1 MNRTYECAPQSASMR
16 AMIQLQNISLQRG
29 AKFLLD
35 AADLTIYP
43 GQKVG
48 LIGGNGTGKS
58 TLFQMLLGKLA
69 SDTGTLDIPKQWR
82 VAHMAQEVGHTSR
95 SALDYVLDGD
105 SELRR
110 LEREIIAASDS
121 ANNNGE
127 RLAHLYGDME
137 NIHAYSAPARAQQL
151 LNGLGFSSGDDAR
164 PVTDFSGGW
173 RIRLNLAQALMCPSD
188 LLLLDEPTNHLDLD
202 ATLWLEE
209 WLKRYAGTLI
219 IISHDRDFLDNI
231 VDRIVNIERQKLD
244 NYSGN
249 YSSFERQRAE
259 KLAQQQA
266 TFEKQQERIAHVES
280 YIRRFRASATKARQ
294 AQSRIKEL
302 ERMEKISAA
311 HVDSPFTFTFT
322 CSDKMSV
329 PLVHISGADIGYRT
343 ENSEAKKILS
353 KVELAIR
360 AETRIGLLGPN
371 GAGKSSLVKTLSGA
385 LPLLAGERT
394 NGEHFKL
401 GYFAQH
407 QLEALDI
414 NASAA
419 LHIQRLS
426 PTAREQEIRDFLGS
440 FDFHGERAFEPITH
454 FSGGEKARLALAII
468 AWEKPNV
475 LLLDEPTN
483 HLDLEMR
490 HALTMALQD
499 FEGAVIIVSHDRHLL
514 RNTVNEFLLVADG
527 KVSEFDGDLE
537 DYYKWLLQERQKQAA
552 VEEKY
557 APDNQGSGENKVDK
571 KAQRQQSAAQR
582 QQLKPL
588 TNKLKNLES
597 QMEKLQ
603 AKLTDIEIQLGDSS
617 IYDDKNKANLQQLL
631 LDQAKIQQQLDEA
644 EENWL
649 ILSEEI
655 EAANS

>member
-1 MNRTYECAPQSASMR
+1 MR

-29 AKFLLD
+29 PKFLLES
-35 AADLTIYP
+35 ADLTIYP
-43 GQKVG
+43 GQKIG
-48 LIGGNGTGKS
+48 LIGANGSGKS

-82 VAHMAQEVGHTSR
+82 TAHMAQEVGYTSR

-110 LEREIIAASDS
+110 LEREIAAEHDG
-121 ANNNGE
+121 ALNNGE
-127 RLAHLYGDME
+127 RLAKLYGEME
-137 NIHAYSAPARAQQL
+137 NIHAYAAPARAQQL
-151 LNGLGFSSGDDAR
+151 LNGLGFSAGDDSR

-209 WLKRYAGTLI
+209 WLKRYTGTLI

-231 VDRIVNIERQKLD
+231 VDRIVNIEKQKLD

-249 YSSFERQRAE
+249 YSAFERQRAE

-266 TFEKQQERIAHVES
+266 SYEKQQERIAHVEN
-280 YIRRFRASATKARQ
+280 YIRRFRAQATKARQ

-311 HVDSPFTFTFT
+311 HVDSPFTFTFK
-322 CSDKMSV
+322 CNEKMSV
-329 PLVHISGADIGYRT
+329 PLVHISRADIGYK
-343 ENSEAKKILS
+343 SESGCDDKRILE

-419 LHIQRLS
+419 LHIQRLTPS
-426 PTAREQEIRDFLGS
+426 AREQEIRDFLGS
-440 FDFHGERAFEPITH
+440 FDFHGARAFEPITH

-490 HALTMALQD
+490 QALTMALQD

-527 KVSEFDGDLE
+527 KVSEFDGDLD
-537 DYYKWLLQERQKQAA
+537 DYYKWLLQQRQAQTAA
-552 VEEKY
+552 EEKY
-557 APDNQGSGENKVDK
+557 APDSDSKVDK

-588 TNKLKNLES
+588 TNKLKTLET
-597 QMEKLQ
+597 QMEKFQ
-603 AKLTDIEIQLGDSS
+603 AKLAEIETQLGDSS
-617 IYDDKNKANLQQLL
+617 IYDDKNKANLQKLL
-631 LDQAKIQQQLDEA
+631 LDQAKIQQQLDET
-644 EENWL
+644 EESWL
-649 ILSEEI
+649 MVSEEI
-655 EAANS
+655 EAASI

>member
-1 MNRTYECAPQSASMR
+1 MR

-29 AKFLLD
+29 PKFLLD

-82 VAHMAQEVGHTSR
+82 VAHMAQEVGHTTR

-105 SELRR
+105 NELRR
-110 LEREIIAASDS
+110 LEREIVAAGSD
-121 ANNNGE
+121 GE
-127 RLAHLYGDME
+127 KLAHLYGDME
-137 NIHAYSAPARAQQL
+137 NIHAYSAPSRAQQL
-151 LNGLGFSSGDDAR
+151 LNGLGFSTGDDTR

-209 WLKRYAGTLI
+209 WLKRYTGTLI

-266 TFEKQQERIAHVES
+266 SYEKQQERIAHVEN
-280 YIRRFRASATKARQ
+280 YIRRFRAQATKARQ

-329 PLVHISGADIGYRT
+329 PLVHISSAKIGYG
-343 ENSEAKKILS
+343 EKVILD

-371 GAGKSSLVKTLSGA
+371 GAGKSSLVKTLAGS
-385 LPLLAGERT
+385 LPLLAGDRI

-490 HALTMALQD
+490 QALTMALQD
-499 FEGAVIIVSHDRHLL
+499 FEGAIIIVSHDRHLL

-527 KVSEFDGDLE
+527 QVSEFDGDLE
-537 DYYKWLLQERQKQAA
+537 DYYKWLLQQRQAQAAA
-552 VEEKY
+552 VEKY
-557 APDNQGSGENKVDK
+557 EPENENKVDK

-603 AKLTDIEIQLGDSS
+603 TKLADIETKLGDSS

-631 LDQAKIQQQLDEA
+631 LDQAKLQQELEVT

-649 ILSEEI
+649 LISEEL
-655 EAANS
+655 EAASN

>member
-1 MNRTYECAPQSASMR
+1 MR
-16 AMIQLQNISLQRG
+16 AMIQLQNVSVQRG

-35 AADLTIYP
+35 SAELTIYP

-48 LIGGNGTGKS
+48 LIGANGCGKS
-58 TLFQMLLGKLA
+58 TLFQLLLGSLH
-69 SDTGTLDIPKQWR
+69 SDTGTVDIPKQWR
-82 VAHMAQEVGHTSR
+82 IAHMAQEVGHTAR
-95 SALDYVLDGD
+95 TALDYVLDGD
-105 SELRR
+105 TELRR
-110 LEREIIAASDS
+110 LEGEIAAAGQD
-121 ANNNGE
+121 GDK
-127 RLAHLYGDME
+127 LAHLYGEME
-137 NIHAYSAPARAQQL
+137 QIFAYSAPARAQQL
-151 LNGLGFSSGDDAR
+151 LSGLGFAPGDDTR
-164 PVTDFSGGW
+164 PVSDFSGGW

-202 ATLWLEE
+202 ATLWLEQ
-209 WLKRYAGTLI
+209 WLQRYPGTLI

-231 VDRIVNIERQKLD
+231 IDRTVCIERNKLD
-244 NYSGN
+244 NYAGN
-249 YSSFERQRAE
+249 YSAFERQRAE
-259 KLAQQQA
+259 KLAQQQVS
-266 TFEKQQERIAHVES
+266 FEKQQERIAHIEDF
-280 YIRRFRASATKARQ
+280 IRRFRAKASKARQ

-302 ERMEKISAA
+302 ERMEKIAPA
-311 HVDSPFTFTFT
+311 HIDSPFSFTFT
-322 CSDKMSV
+322 CADKMST
-329 PLVHISGADIGYRT
+329 PLVHIARGEIGYGDK
-343 ENSEAKKILS
+343 AVLQ
-353 KVELAIR
+353 KVELSIVP
-360 AETRIGLLGPN
+360 ETRIGLLGPN
-371 GAGKSSLVKTLSGA
+371 GAGKSSLIKTLAGS

-426 PTAREQEIRDFLGS
+426 PQAREQEVRNFLGS

-468 AWEKPNV
+468 AWQKPNV

-490 HALTMALQD
+490 QALTMALQE
-499 FEGAVIIVSHDRHLL
+499 FEGAVIVVSHDRHLL
-514 RNTVNEFLLVADG
+514 RNTVDQFLLVADG
-527 KVSEFDGDLE
+527 RVSEFDGDLE
-537 DYYKWLLQERQKQAA
+537 DYYRWLAQQKQALA
-552 VEEKY
+552 GDTK
-557 APDNQGSGENKVDK
+557 PTDNTAKVDK
-571 KAQRQQSAAQR
+571 KNLRQQSAAQR

-603 AKLTDIEIQLGDSS
+603 RRLSEIETHLSDTG
-617 IYDDKNKANLQQLL
+617 IYDDVNKKQLQELLAEQARLQPQLM
-631 LDQAKIQQQLDEA
+631 EC

-649 ILSEEI
+649 LISEEI
-655 EAANS
+655 EAAS

>member
-1 MNRTYECAPQSASMR
+1 MR
-16 AMIQLQNISLQRG
+16 AMIQLQNVSVQRG

-35 AADLTIYP
+35 SAELTIYP

-48 LIGGNGTGKS
+48 LIGANGCGKS
-58 TLFQMLLGKLA
+58 TLFQLLLGSLH
-69 SDTGTLDIPKQWR
+69 SDTGIVDIPKQWR
-82 VAHMAQEVGHTSR
+82 IAHMAQEVGHTAR
-95 SALDYVLDGD
+95 TALDYVLDGD

-110 LEREIIAASDS
+110 LEREIEQVTAKGD
-121 ANNNGE
+121 GE
-127 RLAHLYGDME
+127 RLAHLYSEME
-137 NIHAYSAPARAQQL
+137 NLHAYTAPSRAQQL
-151 LNGLGFSSGDDAR
+151 LNGLGFAPGDDQR

-209 WLKRYAGTLI
+209 WLKRYPGTLL

-231 VDRIVNIERQKLD
+231 VGRIVSIEQQKLE

-249 YSSFERQRAE
+249 YSAYERQRAE

-266 TFEKQQERIAHVES
+266 SYEKQQARIAHVEN
-280 YIRRFRASATKARQ
+280 YIRRFRAQATKARQ

-302 ERMEKISAA
+302 ERMEKIAPA
-311 HVDSPFTFTFT
+311 HIDSPFTFTFK
-322 CSDKMSV
+322 CHDKMSV
-329 PLVHISGADIGYRT
+329 PLVHIARGEIGYPGKSVLK
-343 ENSEAKKILS
+343 N
-353 KVELAIR
+353 VELAIR

-371 GAGKSSLVKTLSGA
+371 GAGKSSLVKTLAGL
-385 LPLLAGERT
+385 LPLLSGDRT

-407 QLEALDI
+407 QLEALDM
-414 NASAA
+414 NASPA
-419 LHIQRLS
+419 LHVQRLS
-426 PTAREQEIRDFLGS
+426 PGAREQEIRDFLGS

-454 FSGGEKARLALAII
+454 FSGGEKARLALALI

-490 HALTMALQD
+490 HALTMALQE
-499 FEGAVIIVSHDRHLL
+499 FEGAVIVVSHDRHLL

-537 DYYKWLLQERQKQAA
+537 DYYKWLLQQRQQAQAQEKPTSNDER
-552 VEEKY
+552 
-557 APDNQGSGENKVDK
+557 PDK

-582 QQLKPL
+582 AQLKPL
-588 TNKLKNLES
+588 TNKLKSLET

-603 AKLTDIEIQLGDSS
+603 KRLSEIEVLLGDPAIYDEKNKNSLQPLLQEQAKLQTQL
-617 IYDDKNKANLQQLL
+617 Q
-631 LDQAKIQQQLDEA
+631 ET
-644 EENWL
+644 EESWL
-649 ILSEEI
+649 MVSEEL
-655 EAANS
+655 EAASQ

>member
-1 MNRTYECAPQSASMR
+1 MR

-29 AKFLLD
+29 SKFLLES
-35 AADLTIYP
+35 ADLTIFP
-43 GQKVG
+43 GQKIG
-48 LIGGNGTGKS
+48 LIGANGSGKS
-58 TLFQMLLGKLA
+58 TLFQMLLGRIA
-69 SDTGTLDIPKQWR
+69 SDTGSCEVPRQWR
-82 VAHMAQEVGHTSR
+82 IAHMAQEVGHTQR

-105 SELRR
+105 TELRR
-110 LEREIIAASDS
+110 LEGEIAAAGQD
-121 ANNNGE
+121 GDK
-127 RLAHLYGDME
+127 LAHLYGEME
-137 NIHAYSAPARAQQL
+137 QIFAYSAPARAQQL
-151 LNGLGFSSGDDAR
+151 LSGLGFAPGDDTR
-164 PVTDFSGGW
+164 PVSDFSGGW

-202 ATLWLEE
+202 ATLWLEQ
-209 WLKRYAGTLI
+209 WLQRYPGTLI

-231 VDRIVNIERQKLD
+231 IDRTVCIERNKLD
-244 NYSGN
+244 NYAGN
-249 YSSFERQRAE
+249 YSAFERQRAE
-259 KLAQQQA
+259 KLAQQQVS
-266 TFEKQQERIAHVES
+266 FEKQQERIAHIEDF
-280 YIRRFRASATKARQ
+280 IRRFRAKASKARQ

-302 ERMEKISAA
+302 ERMEKIAPA
-311 HVDSPFTFTFT
+311 HIDSPFSFTFT
-322 CSDKMSV
+322 CADKMST
-329 PLVHISGADIGYRT
+329 PLVHIARGEIGYGDK
-343 ENSEAKKILS
+343 AVLQ
-353 KVELAIR
+353 KVELSIVP
-360 AETRIGLLGPN
+360 ETRIGLLGPN
-371 GAGKSSLVKTLSGA
+371 GAGKSSLIKTLAGS

-426 PTAREQEIRDFLGS
+426 PQAREQEVRNFLGS

-468 AWEKPNV
+468 AWQKPNV

-490 HALTMALQD
+490 QALTMALQE
-499 FEGAVIIVSHDRHLL
+499 FEGAVIVVSHDRHLL
-514 RNTVNEFLLVADG
+514 RNTVDQFLLVADG
-527 KVSEFDGDLE
+527 RVSEFDGDLE
-537 DYYKWLLQERQKQAA
+537 DYYRWLAQQKQALA
-552 VEEKY
+552 GDTK
-557 APDNQGSGENKVDK
+557 PLDNTAKVDK
-571 KAQRQQSAAQR
+571 KNLRQQSAAQR

-603 AKLTDIEIQLGDSS
+603 RRLSEIETHLSDTG
-617 IYDDKNKANLQQLL
+617 IYDDVNKKQLQELLAEQARLQPQLM
-631 LDQAKIQQQLDEA
+631 EC

-649 ILSEEI
+649 LISEEI
-655 EAANS
+655 EAAS

>member
-1 MNRTYECAPQSASMR
+1 MR
-16 AMIQLQNISLQRG
+16 AMIQLQNTSVQRG
-29 AKFLLD
+29 TKFLLD
-35 AADLTIYP
+35 GADLTIYP

-48 LIGGNGTGKS
+48 LIGANGTGKS
-58 TLFQMLLGKLA
+58 TLFQLLLGKLH

-82 VAHMAQEVGHTSR
+82 VAHMAQEVGHTTR

-110 LEREIIAASDS
+110 LEQEIATALQDPEH
-121 ANNNGE
+121 NGE
-127 RLAHLYGDME
+127 QLAHLYSDME
-137 NIHAYSAPARAQQL
+137 NIHAYTAPSRAQQL
-151 LNGLGFSSGDDAR
+151 LNGLGFAPGDDQR
-164 PVTDFSGGW
+164 PVSDFSGGW

-209 WLKRYAGTLI
+209 WLKRYPGTLI

-231 VDRIVNIERQKLD
+231 VDRIVNIEKQKLD

-249 YSSFERQRAE
+249 YSAFERQRAE

-266 TFEKQQERIAHVES
+266 SFEKQQERIAHVEN
-280 YIRRFRASATKARQ
+280 YIRRFRAQATKARQ

-302 ERMEKISAA
+302 ERMEKIAPA
-311 HVDSPFTFTFT
+311 HIDSPFTFTFK
-322 CSDKMSV
+322 CNDKMSV
-329 PLVHISGADIGYRT
+329 PLVHIARADIGYKSSGHGT
-343 ENSEAKKILS
+343 KVVLN
-353 KVELAIR
+353 KVELSIR
-360 AETRIGLLGPN
+360 AETRVGLLGPN
-371 GAGKSSLVKTLSGA
+371 GAGKSSLVKTLAGS
-385 LPLLAGERT
+385 LPLLAGDRT

-419 LHIQRLS
+419 LHIQRLA
-426 PTAREQEIRDFLGS
+426 PQAREQEIRDFLGS

-490 HALTMALQD
+490 HALTMALQE
-499 FEGAVIIVSHDRHLL
+499 FEGAVIVVSHDRHLL

-527 KVSEFDGDLE
+527 SVSEFDGDLE
-537 DYYKWLLQERQKQAA
+537 DYYKWMQQQKTNAA
-552 VEEKY
+552 STEKETVT
-557 APDNQGSGENKVDK
+557 DSEGDTKVDK

-582 QQLKPL
+582 AQLKPL

-597 QMEKLQ
+597 QLEKFQKRLSE
-603 AKLTDIEIQLGDSS
+603 IETLLGDSG
-617 IYDDKNKANLQQLL
+617 IYEDKNKAKLQELLAEQGKLQTQLE
-631 LDQAKIQQQLDEA
+631 EA

-649 ILSEEI
+649 MVSEEL
-655 EAANS
+655 EAASQ

>member
-1 MNRTYECAPQSASMR
+1 MR

-29 AKFLLD
+29 PKFLLD

-110 LEREIIAASDS
+110 LEREIIAVSDS
-121 ANNNGE
+121 ADNNGE

-151 LNGLGFSSGDDAR
+151 LNGLGFNSGDDAR

-209 WLKRYAGTLI
+209 WLKRYDGTLI

-231 VDRIVNIERQKLD
+231 VDRIVNIEKQKLD
-244 NYSGN
+244 LYSGN

-311 HVDSPFTFTFT
+311 HVDSPFSFTFT

-329 PLVHISGADIGYRT
+329 PLVHISGADIGYQT

-557 APDNQGSGENKVDK
+557 APDNQGNNGESKVDK

-603 AKLTDIEIQLGDSS
+603 SKLTDIETQLGDSS
-617 IYDDKNKANLQQLL
+617 IYDDKNKAKLQQLL
-631 LDQAKIQQQLDEA
+631 LDQANIQQQLNEA

-649 ILSEEI
+649 LLSEEI